1 MSILSVENLNLEIG
15 PAKILEDV
23 SFKLNE
29 GRILAITGES
39 GSGKSMTALSIIQLQ
54 PKNAKLGG
62 KIFFRDQEITNKNE
76 LELCKIR
83 GAKIGMI
90 FQEPMTALNPVKT
103 VGDQI
108 SETIVLHSEKNKTSA
123 DSETFNILERV
134 GLNPAINVF
143 KRYPHELSGGQR
155 QRVVIGI
162 AIALKPSIIIADE
175 PTTALD
181 VTTQSQILAL
191 LKKLVKEDNISMIL
205 ITHDLAVVAN
215 MADQIAVMQNGI
227 IVEIEETQTLFK
239 SMKHE
244 YTRSLFAAS
253 KHSVEL
259 PIIEKNSD
267 PLLSIKNVT
276 CRYRLARTD
285 RKSVV

>member
-15 PAKILEDV
+15 PAKILEDI

-108 SETIVLHSEKNKTSA
+108 SETIVLHSEKIMGK
-123 DSETFNILERV
+123 
-134 GLNPAINVF
+134 
-143 KRYPHELSGGQR
+143 
-155 QRVVIGI
+155 
-162 AIALKPSIIIADE
+162 
-175 PTTALD
+175 
-181 VTTQSQILAL
+181 
-191 LKKLVKEDNISMIL
+191 
-205 ITHDLAVVAN
+205 
-215 MADQIAVMQNGI
+215 
-227 IVEIEETQTLFK
+227 
-239 SMKHE
+239 
-244 YTRSLFAAS
+244 
-253 KHSVEL
+253 
-259 PIIEKNSD
+259 
-267 PLLSIKNVT
+267 
-276 CRYRLARTD
+276 
-285 RKSVV
+285 